1 MRKNIATKTLGRKF
15 KLGRM
20 SIPVWLVGLA
30 ALLVAAAAGQA
41 VGPVLSGGIQGSA
54 GLTISQ
60 SVLLSSTSA
69 DHGVFDSSGG
79 SGVPHDDAIVTVNDE
94 GTAFTAAIE
103 LHVGD
108 TEYLVLD
115 LDNVSDSQAN
125 AILELNVPA
134 GIDVEVEELDSD
146 INEAQLTRNSW
157 LMKLDVASNGSSGD
171 LEIAISARDDLLPGF
186 YTITGRI
193 VQVAN

>member
-1 MRKNIATKTLGRKF
+1 
-15 KLGRM
+15 M

-30 ALLVAAAAGQA
+30 VVLVAAAAGQA

-54 GLTISQ
+54 GLTIEQ
-60 SVLLSSTSA
+60 SVVLSSDPSEHSVEYA
-69 DHGVFDSSGG
+69 AGHS
-79 SGVPHDDAIVTVNDE
+79 DDAIVTVNDE

-108 TEYLVLD
+108 TVELMLD
-115 LDNVSDSQAN
+115 VDNVSDALAN

-134 GIDVEVEELDSD
+134 GIDVEVEEDGGSSG
-146 INEAQLTRNSW
+146 IEEAQLTRTSW
-157 LMKLDVASNGSSGD
+157 LTKIDTGASGTLN
-171 LEIAISARDDLLPGF
+171 ITISPKDDLLPGF
-186 YTITGRI
+186 YTITGRL